1 MNRPFMVPIRDPS
14 LDAQERTPFY
24 GVAVDELTFDILVVV
39 ASFVAGVIGA
49 LIGLGGGVIITP
61 VLVLFFK
68 VDIRYAMGAALA
80 SVIATSSGAAAA
92 YLRDG
97 ISNMRIG
104 LFLCSA
110 TTVGAVC
117 GAMLAVILNQDVLS
131 VIFGVALLI
140 TVALSL
146 RKNPAPSEAVEKS
159 DPLAEK
165 LRLPG
170 TMPSQETRVPYS
182 VHHVIPGFLM
192 MWIAGVLSG
201 LLGIGS
207 GAFKVVA
214 MDQIMRIPFKVTTAT
229 SNFMIGVTAAAS
241 VGIYLKRGYLDP
253 ALVAPVA
260 LGVLA
265 GAFVGAKLLPVAPVK
280 ILRIVFLT
288 LVTVIAIQMVLKGFG
303 IAF

>member
-1 MNRPFMVPIRDPS
+1 M
-14 LDAQERTPFY
+14 
-24 GVAVDELTFDILVVV
+24 DELTFDLLVVA
-39 ASFVAGVIGA
+39 ASILAGTIGS

-61 VLVLFFK
+61 VLVLGFG
-68 VDIRYAMGAALA
+68 VDIRYAMGAALT

-97 ISNMRIG
+97 ISNMRLG
-104 LFLCSA
+104 LFLCVA
-110 TTVGAVC
+110 TTLGAVG
-117 GAMLAVILNQDVLS
+117 GAMLAVVLNQAVLS
-131 VIFGVALLI
+131 VIFGAALLI
-140 TVALSL
+140 TVALSV
-146 RKNPAPSEAVEKS
+146 RKNPKTDPAGDPS
-159 DPLAEK
+159 DPLAER

-170 TMPSQETRVPYS
+170 TMPDGDGRKPYAVHRV
-182 VHHVIPGFLM
+182 VPGFLM
-192 MWIAGVLSG
+192 MGVAGILSG

-265 GAFVGAKLLPVAPVK
+265 GAFLGARLLPVAPVK
-280 ILRIVFLT
+280 TLRMIFLT
-288 LVTVIAIQMVLKGFG
+288 LVTLIAVQMVLRGFG
-303 IAF
+303 INWG

>member
-1 MNRPFMVPIRDPS
+1 MTDPLFAIS
-14 LDAQERTPFY
+14 IA
-24 GVAVDELTFDILVVV
+24 VV
-39 ASFVAGVIGA
+39 ALFAGLIGS

-61 VLVLFFK
+61 LLVLGFGI
-68 VDIRYAMGAALA
+68 DIRYAMGAALV

-104 LFLCSA
+104 LSLCVA
-110 TTVGAVC
+110 TTIGAVG
-117 GAMLAVILNQDVLS
+117 GAMAATVLPQNTLS
-131 VIFGVALLI
+131 IIFGVALLA

-146 RKNPAPSEAVEKS
+146 GSKKPKAQSEDKS
-159 DPLAEK
+159 DPLAVK
-165 LRLPG
+165 LNLPG
-170 TMPSQETRVPYS
+170 SFPTPQGMQKYT
-182 VHHVIPGFLM
+182 VHGFIPGFLM
-192 MWIAGVLSG
+192 MGVAGILSG

-253 ALVAPVA
+253 ALVAPVS
-260 LGVLA
+260 LGVLV
-265 GAFVGAKLLPVAPVK
+265 GAFLGARLLSVAPVRILK
-280 ILRIVFLT
+280 TIFLVMVSLIAVQMILRGSGVSL
-288 LVTVIAIQMVLKGFG
+288 
-303 IAF
+303 

>member
-1 MNRPFMVPIRDPS
+1 M
-14 LDAQERTPFY
+14 
-24 GVAVDELTFDILVVV
+24 DELVFDILVAF
-39 ASFVAGVIGA
+39 ASLLAGVIGA

-61 VLVLFFK
+61 LLVLAFGI
-68 VDIRYAMGAALA
+68 DIRYAMGAALC

-104 LFLCSA
+104 LFLCIA
-110 TTVGAVC
+110 TTVGAIF
-117 GAMLAVILNQDVLS
+117 GASLAVVLDQAVLS
-131 VIFGVALLI
+131 IIFGVALLA
-140 TVALSL
+140 TVLLSL
-146 RKNPAPSEAVEKS
+146 RKKEDLGRAEAS
-159 DPLAEK
+159 DPLALK

-170 TMPSQETRVPYS
+170 TMPDPKGSSEYT
-182 VHHVIPGFLM
+182 VHHVLPGFAV
-192 MWIAGVLSG
+192 MWVAGVLSG

-207 GAFKVVA
+207 GAFKVLA

-241 VGIYLKRGYLDP
+241 VGVYLKRGYLDP

-265 GAFVGAKLLPVAPVK
+265 GAFVGAKLLPIAPVNL
-280 ILRIVFLT
+280 LRAIFLT
-288 LVTVIAIQMVLKGFG
+288 AVSIIAVQM
-303 IAF
+303 IARGLHIDF